1 MRHVVLCG
9 DSIFDNAAYVEGGPD
24 VAQQLRGTLD
34 SGDKVTLLAVDGS
47 ISSQVVGQFEKLP
60 VDATHLVVSTGGND
74 ILHYAAML
82 EQNVHTVAAAMAMLA
97 AAKAE
102 FAPHHMAAVN
112 AAYNV
117 GLPTAFCTIY
127 DANMG
132 PAITTALGVFNDA
145 ITRHLHQFGLD
156 LIDLRLVCTKS
167 ADYAN
172 PIEPS
177 VAGGAKI
184 AAAVARYAQAV
195 TKRSEATRVFR

>member
-24 VAQQLRGTLD
+24 VAQQLRDILD
-34 SGDKVTLLAVDGS
+34 PGDKVTLRAVDGS
-47 ISSQVVGQFEKLP
+47 ISSQVVGQFAQLP
-60 VDATHLVVSTGGND
+60 NDATHLVVSTGGND
-74 ILHYAAML
+74 ILHHAAML
-82 EQNVHTVAAAMAMLA
+82 EQNVNTVSAAMAMLA

-112 AAYNV
+112 ASYDI
-117 GLPTAFCTIY
+117 GLPVAFCTIY

-132 PAITTALGVFNDA
+132 PAISTALGIFNDA

-156 LIDLRLVCTKS
+156 LIDLRLVCTES

-184 AAAVARYAQAV
+184 AAAVARYVRAV
-195 TKRSEATRVFR
+195 TKRSEATRVFL